1 MFSFFIKQP
10 SENFHIRILFKFLIN
25 IFNCET
31 EFIAG
36 KIKKVDKSFCILYYY
51 TNYSTTEDRTTKQKN
66 CPIGCNMYSVHC
78 ETHTRSWQLARL
90 FFSPHISA

>member
-10 SENFHIRILFKFLIN
+10 SENIHIRILFKFLIN
-25 IFNCET
+25 IFNCKT

-51 TNYSTTEDRTTKQKN
+51 TNYSKTKDRTTKQKN
-66 CPIGCNMYSVHC
+66 FPFISVTITSEYH
-78 ETHTRSWQLARL
+78 EKLSHRTQYVLGAS
-90 FFSPHISA
+90 